1 MLLGKIEDYNFV
13 YKYGYVPEAYIKVR
27 DLASDVA
34 TNVCLF

>member
-1 MLLGKIEDYNFV
+1 MILGEIEDYRIINMYV
-13 YKYGYVPEAYIKVR
+13 YTPKTYIKVR